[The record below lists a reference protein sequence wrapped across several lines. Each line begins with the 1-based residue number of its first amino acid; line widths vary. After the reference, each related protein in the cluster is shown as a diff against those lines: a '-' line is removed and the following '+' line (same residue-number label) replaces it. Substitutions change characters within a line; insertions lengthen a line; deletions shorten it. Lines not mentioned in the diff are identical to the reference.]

1 MNHCC
6 RSRIVVMLCVAAAL
20 TALPMRALRAQD
32 VMDAKSAAFV
42 RDRYL
47 ADLDSVHVK
56 VMALAAAIPEK
67 AYGWRPAPGVRSI
80 SEVLMHFAAEWM
92 YYAPMSVGGKPP
104 ADFGKPAETM
114 PRLAKITAKRAV
126 IAELEKGWSHAK
138 GQIAG
143 VDAATLTGRYAPWKV
158 TLVEAAFG
166 MSGDMHEHLGQLI
179 AYARSNGVKPPW
191 SK

>member
-1 MNHCC
+1 MP
-6 RSRIVVMLCVAAAL
+6 AA
-20 TALPMRALRAQD
+20 RAQD
-32 VMDAKSAAFV
+32 VMDAKSAAFL

-56 VMALAAAIPEK
+56 VMALAAAIPEET
-67 AYGWRPAPGVRSI
+67 YGWRLAAGVRSI

-92 YYAPMSVGGKPP
+92 YYVPMSVGGKAPGDVG
-104 ADFGKPAETM
+104 APAETM
-114 PRLAKITAKRAV
+114 PRLATITSKRAV
-126 IAELEKGWSHAK
+126 IVELEKGWSHAR
-138 GQIAG
+138 GQVAG
-143 VDAATLTGRYAPWKV
+143 VDAAPLTGRYPPWKV
-158 TLVEAAFG
+158 TLAEAAFG